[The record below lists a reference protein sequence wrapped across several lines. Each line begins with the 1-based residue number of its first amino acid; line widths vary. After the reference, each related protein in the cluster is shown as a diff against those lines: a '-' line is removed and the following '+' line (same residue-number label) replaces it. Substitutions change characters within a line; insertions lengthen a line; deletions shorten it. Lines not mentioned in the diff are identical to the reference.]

1 MKSLCIASSCAAA
14 AVAAAFLP
22 AIASAATV
30 VGGSDLL
37 SAASANQLES
47 WLGQGPL
54 TLTNVFDKASG
65 STSDDFHA
73 AADGKG
79 ATFSIVEFLTD
90 STGKPFDKPVIV
102 GGYNPQS
109 WNSSAAGF
117 NFTPLDVDRTAFVFS
132 LTQSL
137 KFDQRQDASTTNY
150 GQFQTLGYPNYG
162 PTFGGGHDLSAGPAD
177 PSLNTGYSLL
187 YSYGADGDS
196 SRSLVTYPG
205 IHFGPMSVGQIE
217 VFTISAAV
225 PEPETWALMIG
236 GLAWLGLAVRRR
248 G

>member
-1 MKSLCIASSCAAA
+1 MKSLRIVSSCAAA

-54 TLTNVFDKASG
+54 TLTNVFDKAPG
-65 STSDDFHA
+65 STSVDFHA

-79 ATFSIVEFLTD
+79 ATFSIIEFLSD
-90 STGKPFDKPVIV
+90 PTGKPFDKSVIV

-109 WNSSAAGF
+109 WFRFYSYNIP
-117 NFTPLDVDRTAFVFS
+117 PLDVDRTAFVFN
-132 LTQSL
+132 LTQNL
-137 KFDQRQDASTTNY
+137 KFDQRKDASTSDRGKY
-150 GQFQTLGYPNYG
+150 QTLNHPSFG
-162 PTFGGGHDLSAGPAD
+162 PTFGGGQDLAVAG
-177 PSLNTGYSLL
+177 SLNSGYGIFF
-187 YSYGADGDS
+187 SYGADGDYG
-196 SRSLVTYPG
+196 RSLVTYPD
-205 IHFGPMSVGQIE
+205 FGSVAISVGQIE

-225 PEPETWALMIG
+225 LEPETGALMLG
-236 GLAWLGLAVRRR
+236 GLALLGLVVRRR

>member
-1 MKSLCIASSCAAA
+1 MKSLRIASSCAAA
-14 AVAAAFLP
+14 AVGAAFLP

-54 TLTNVFDKASG
+54 TLTNVFDKAPG
-65 STSDDFHA
+65 STTIDFHA

-79 ATFSIVEFLTD
+79 ATFSIIEFPND
-90 STGKPFDKPVIV
+90 PTGMPFDKPIVV

-109 WNSSAAGF
+109 WNSSGAF
-117 NFTPLDVDRTAFVFS
+117 NVTPLDVDRTAFVFN

-137 KFDQRQDASTTNY
+137 KFDQRRDAATENY
-150 GQFQTLGYPNYG
+150 GLYQTYNFANNG
-162 PTFGGGHDLSAGPAD
+162 PAFGGGRDLIGGSNSVFGVD
-177 PSLNTGYSLL
+177 YSYF
-187 YSYGADGDS
+187 YSYGANGDFG
-196 SRSLVTYPG
+196 RSLVTYPG
-205 IHFGPMSVGQIE
+205 LYAGPMYVGQIE

-225 PEPETWALMIG
+225 PESQSWALMLG

>member
-1 MKSLCIASSCAAA
+1 MKSLRVLSCAAV

-22 AIASAATV
+22 TLASAATV

-54 TLTNVFDKASG
+54 TLTNVFDKALG
-65 STSDDFHA
+65 STSHDFHV

-79 ATFSIVEFLTD
+79 ATFSIIEFLTD
-90 STGKPFDKPVIV
+90 PHGNPFDKPVIV
-102 GGYNPQS
+102 GGFNPQS
-109 WNSSAAGF
+109 WNNVG
-117 NFTPLDVDRTAFVFS
+117 NYVYTPLEVDRTAFVFN

-137 KFDQRQDASTTNY
+137 KFDQRKDSLGQYQTY
-150 GQFQTLGYPNYG
+150 GQESYG
-162 PTFGGGHDLSAGPAD
+162 PTFGGGHDLSAGPGD
-177 PSLNTGYSLL
+177 PTLNTGYSYLF
-187 YSYGADGDS
+187 SYGANGDYT
-196 SRSLVTYPG
+196 RSLVTYPG
-205 IHFGPMSVGQIE
+205 PYSGPMSVGQIE

-225 PEPETWALMIG
+225 PEPETGALMLG
-236 GLAWLGLAVRRR
+236 GLALLGLAVRRR

>member
-137 KFDQRQDASTTNY
+137 KLDQRQDASTTNY

-162 PTFGGGHDLSAGPAD
+162 PTFGGVTTCRPV
-177 PSLNTGYSLL
+177 LL
-187 YSYGADGDS
+187 TPHSIRATACS
-196 SRSLVTYPG
+196 TAMAQTVTA
-205 IHFGPMSVGQIE
+205 V
-217 VFTISAAV
+217 AAS
-225 PEPETWALMIG
+225 
-236 GLAWLGLAVRRR
+236 
-248 G
+248 